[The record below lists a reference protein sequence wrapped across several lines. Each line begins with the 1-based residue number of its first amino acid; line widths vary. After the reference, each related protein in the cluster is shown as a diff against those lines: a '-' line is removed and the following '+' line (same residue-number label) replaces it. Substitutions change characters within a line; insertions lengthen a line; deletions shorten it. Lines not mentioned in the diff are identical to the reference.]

1 MVKISRGLEERRK
14 EIVAMARHLFLT
26 KDYDQI
32 TMQQMVDEL
41 GIAKGTIYYYFNC
54 KEDLL
59 RAVVENIIEEDI
71 ARKQM
76 LIEKTPGNALDK
88 IRALI
93 ELDSMAVKNPTIL
106 EHLHKPSNAGMHT
119 QLLAVTLIKEVS
131 LYGELIRQ
139 GCDEGIFQTNTP
151 LECAEFIIAGI
162 QFLTDKE
169 IYPWAETDLS
179 RRAKAFPALIEAV
192 LKAPP
197 DSFQFMLGK
206 L

>member
-1 MVKISRGLEERRK
+1 MAKISRGLEERRN
-14 EIVAMARHLFLT
+14 EIVALARHLFLT
-26 KDYDQI
+26 KDYEQI
-32 TMQQMVDEL
+32 TMQHMVDAL
-41 GIAKGTIYYYFNC
+41 GIAKGTIYYYFTC

-71 ARKQM
+71 ARKQA

-93 ELDSMAVKNPTIL
+93 ELDSMAVKHPAIL
-106 EHLHKPSNAGMHT
+106 EHLHKPSNVGLHT
-119 QLLAVTLIKEVS
+119 QLLATTLIKEVP

-162 QFLTDKE
+162 QFLTDKG
-169 IYPWAETDLS
+169 IYPWDESDLS
-179 RRAKAFPALIEAV
+179 RRANAFPAILEAV
-192 LKAPP
+192 LQAPSG
-197 DSFQFMLGK
+197 SFQFMLGK